1 MCTSSDSGSNGFWK
15 DAALILGASMLLNRK
30 QDNSSE
36 DYGSCDNP
44 VSMIIECFGMMK
56 LLLIDPIIWA
66 FGVVSEAPSLLGKIF
81 YFFFLLLSAPAY
93 YALAILFA
101 TAPISRPPAEPP
113 FATVRARS
121 ASPQSCMAAVTSMKS
136 SNVCFLLRLRPISYH
151 ARPISPPP
159 RTCGTT

>member
-1 MCTSSDSGSNGFWK
+1 MCTSSDSGSSGFWK

-56 LLLIDPIIWA
+56 LLFIDPIIWA

-81 YFFFLLLSAPAY
+81 QE
-93 YALAILFA
+93 ALHKRWVI
-101 TAPISRPPAEPP
+101 RYN
-113 FATVRARS
+113 
-121 ASPQSCMAAVTSMKS
+121 Q
-136 SNVCFLLRLRPISYH
+136 H
-151 ARPISPPP
+151 
-159 RTCGTT
+159 TTEKCDYED

>member
-1 MCTSSDSGSNGFWK
+1 MCTSSDSGSSGFWK

-81 YFFFLLLSAPAY
+81 YFFFLY
-93 YALAILFA
+93 YALAIPLAALIAGLILLMVLF
-101 TAPISRPPAEPP
+101 TAALIGG
-113 FATVRARS
+113 FF
-121 ASPQSCMAAVTSMKS
+121 
-136 SNVCFLLRLRPISYH
+136 FLIC
-151 ARPISPPP
+151 IFWKIVF
-159 RTCGTT
+159 GTL

>member
-1 MCTSSDSGSNGFWK
+1 MCTSSDSGSSGFWK

-30 QDNSSE
+30 QDN
-36 DYGSCDNP
+36 SCDNP

-93 YALAILFA
+93 YALAIPLAALIAGLILLMVLF
-101 TAPISRPPAEPP
+101 TAALIGG
-113 FATVRARS
+113 FF
-121 ASPQSCMAAVTSMKS
+121 
-136 SNVCFLLRLRPISYH
+136 FLIY
-151 ARPISPPP
+151 IFWKIVF
-159 RTCGTT
+159 GTL

>member
-1 MCTSSDSGSNGFWK
+1 MCTSSDSGSSGFWK

-56 LLLIDPIIWA
+56 LLLIDPIIWG

-93 YALAILFA
+93 YALAIPLTALIAGLILLMVLF
-101 TAPISRPPAEPP
+101 TAALIGG
-113 FATVRARS
+113 FF
-121 ASPQSCMAAVTSMKS
+121 
-136 SNVCFLLRLRPISYH
+136 FLIY
-151 ARPISPPP
+151 IFWKIVF
-159 RTCGTT
+159 GTL

>member
-56 LLLIDPIIWA
+56 LLLIDPIIGA

-93 YALAILFA
+93 YALAIPLAALIAGLILLMVLF
-101 TAPISRPPAEPP
+101 TAALIGG
-113 FATVRARS
+113 FF
-121 ASPQSCMAAVTSMKS
+121 
-136 SNVCFLLRLRPISYH
+136 FLIY
-151 ARPISPPP
+151 IFWKIVF
-159 RTCGTT
+159 GTL

>member
-1 MCTSSDSGSNGFWK
+1 MCTSSDSGSSGFWK

-93 YALAILFA
+93 YALAIPLATLIAGLILLMVLF
-101 TAPISRPPAEPP
+101 TAALIGG
-113 FATVRARS
+113 FF
-121 ASPQSCMAAVTSMKS
+121 
-136 SNVCFLLRLRPISYH
+136 FLIY
-151 ARPISPPP
+151 IFWKIVF
-159 RTCGTT
+159 GTL

>member
-1 MCTSSDSGSNGFWK
+1 MCTSSDSGSSGFWK

-81 YFFFLLLSAPAY
+81 YFFFSFAFCTSLLRFSNT
-93 YALAILFA
+93 F
-101 TAPISRPPAEPP
+101 
-113 FATVRARS
+113 
-121 ASPQSCMAAVTSMKS
+121 SCVNSGTDFVDGVIYSGTYWRI
-136 SNVCFLLRLRPISYH
+136 FLLDLYILEDCLWNLIAAFRIQFSC
-151 ARPISPPP
+151 S
-159 RTCGTT
+159 

>member
-1 MCTSSDSGSNGFWK
+1 MCTSSDSGSSGFWK

-66 FGVVSEAPSLLGKIF
+66 FGVVSD
-81 YFFFLLLSAPAY
+81 
-93 YALAILFA
+93 
-101 TAPISRPPAEPP
+101 
-113 FATVRARS
+113 RA
-121 ASPQSCMAAVTSMKS
+121 
-136 SNVCFLLRLRPISYH
+136 NVHKF
-151 ARPISPPP
+151 
-159 RTCGTT
+159 